1 MSDFDRAAAREELH
15 ALVKERALQFGDF
28 LLASGQRSTYYFDG
42 KQVSLHGRGLYLLAR
57 LMLDLMSDW
66 EADAVGGMSI
76 GADPIAGAMCALAA
90 EHGRALDGVIVRKEP
105 KPRGTRRQVEGPI
118 ADGARVVIVEDAVT
132 TGGSSLKAIEALR
145 REVKAEVV
153 GLVALVDRME
163 GGKENLGCDGCEMRS
178 IFTVRDFGIEP
189 PTKRAVICE

>member
-42 KQVSLHGRGLYLLAR
+42 KQVTLDSRGAYLTAL
-57 LMLDLMSDW
+57 LMLDLMEDW
-66 EADAVGGMSI
+66 TFDVVGGMSI
-76 GADPIAGAMCALAA
+76 GADPIVGAICALA
-90 EHGRALDGVIVRKEP
+90 GLNRQQLGGTMVRKEP

>member
-42 KQVSLHGRGLYLLAR
+42 KQVSLDSRGAYLMAL

-66 EADAVGGMSI
+66 ETDAVGGMSI
-76 GADPIAGAMCALAA
+76 GADPITGAVCAVAGAQ
-90 EHGRALDGVIVRKEP
+90 GRALAGVIVRKEP
-105 KPRGTRRQVEGPI
+105 KARGTRRQVEGPI
-118 ADGARVVIVEDAVT
+118 ADGARIVIVEDAVT
-132 TGGSSLKAIEALR
+132 TGGSSIKAIEALR
-145 REVKAEVV
+145 REVKAEIV

-163 GGKENLGCDGCEMRS
+163 GGKENLGAAGCEMRS

-189 PTKRAVICE
+189 PAKRAVICE